1 MEAPLVFQKSSRIR
15 ASVEALFGFH
25 QDPANLH
32 RINPPGVRVIGL
44 HLPAEWKAGARL
56 GVTVGILGWVR
67 QEWEVC
73 LEEVSPPVRL
83 VDVALRGPYRTWRHV
98 HEFREVEPGVSLLTD
113 RVEYRPPWGRWG
125 VLLDRW
131 VFRPQ
136 LAVMFAWRH
145 RQTRRILERP
155 RG

>member
-1 MEAPLVFQKSSRIR
+1 METPLVFQTSSRIR

-32 RINPPGVRVIGL
+32 RINPPGVRVSGL
-44 HLPAEWKAGARL
+44 RLPPEWKAGACL
-56 GVTVGILGWVR
+56 GVSVSILGVLR
-67 QEWEVC
+67 QDWEVC

-83 VDVALRGPYRTWRHV
+83 VDVALRGPYRSWRHV
-98 HEFREVEPGVSLLTD
+98 HELREIGPGVSLLTD
-113 RVEYRPPWGRWG
+113 RVEYVPPWGALGRW
-125 VLLDRW
+125 LDLC

-145 RQTRRILERP
+145 RQTRRILES
-155 RG
+155 

>member
-1 MEAPLVFQKSSRIR
+1 METPLVFQTSSRIR
-15 ASVEALFGFH
+15 APVEALFGFH

-32 RINPPGVRVIGL
+32 RINPPGVRVIAL
-44 HLPAEWKAGARL
+44 RLPTEWKAGARL
-56 GVTVGILGWVR
+56 GVTVSVLGVLR
-67 QEWEVC
+67 QDWEVC

-83 VDVALRGPYRTWRHV
+83 VDVAVRGPYRTWRHV
-98 HEFREVEPGVSLLTD
+98 HEFREVEPGVSSLTD

-125 VLLDRW
+125 VLLDRL

-145 RQTRRILERP
+145 RQTRRILERSTS
-155 RG
+155 